1 MLVNA
6 KLYEVLFEMNKEFI
20 NKINFLIND
29 EYEAIDG
36 YDESIKLFES
46 LENEEIKNTII
57 KQLEHI
63 REEEEEHIKELT
75 ELKKMLLKPSYKPNI
90 DTLKE
95 EKNKAPK
102 VVETYMYKGPIRQ
115 FGRIVAWDWEG
126 TTKAISE
133 KQALNNLRF
142 QAGAYL
148 GLDVGSHR
156 VKIELD
162 PDNLIKTSNE
172 EEDYFN
178 EDDFKSTKVCDKCGI
193 PLTDGDYCPKCDDG
207 EEDY

>member
-46 LENEEIKNTII
+46 FENEEIKNTII

-75 ELKKMLLKPSYKPNI
+75 ELKKMLLK
-90 DTLKE
+90 TFL
-95 EKNKAPK
+95 
-102 VVETYMYKGPIRQ
+102 
-115 FGRIVAWDWEG
+115 
-126 TTKAISE
+126 
-133 KQALNNLRF
+133 
-142 QAGAYL
+142 
-148 GLDVGSHR
+148 
-156 VKIELD
+156 
-162 PDNLIKTSNE
+162 
-172 EEDYFN
+172 
-178 EDDFKSTKVCDKCGI
+178 
-193 PLTDGDYCPKCDDG
+193 
-207 EEDY
+207 